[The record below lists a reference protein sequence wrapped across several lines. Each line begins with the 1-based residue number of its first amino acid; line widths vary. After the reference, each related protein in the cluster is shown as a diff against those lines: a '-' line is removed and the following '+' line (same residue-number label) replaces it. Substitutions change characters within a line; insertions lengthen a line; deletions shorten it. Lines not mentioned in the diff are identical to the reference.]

1 MDMSK
6 MQAMMAQAKQMG
18 EAADEQLSKVSVEGS
33 AGGGAVRVRMS
44 GKKEV
49 LAVTLD
55 PSVMSAFGNTAGGA
69 PSADDLQM
77 LEDLLKAACNDAW
90 RRANEAASGS
100 MAGMLGGLGLPEG
113 LF

>member
-33 AGGGAVRVRMS
+33 AGGGAVRIRRS

-55 PSVMSAFGNTAGGA
+55 LPPMTCRCSKTSSKPRATTPGGA
-69 PSADDLQM
+69 QARPPAAAWPACSAVS
-77 LEDLLKAACNDAW
+77 ACPKD
-90 RRANEAASGS
+90 
-100 MAGMLGGLGLPEG
+100 
-113 LF
+113 FFKV

>member
-6 MQAMMAQAKQMG
+6 LQAMMAQAKQMS
-18 EAADEQLSKVSVEGS
+18 ETADAELSKVSVEGS
-33 AGGGAVRVRMS
+33 AGGGAVRVTMS

-55 PSVMSAFGNTAGGA
+55 PSIMSTFSS
-69 PSADDLQM
+69 SAASKDDLQM
-77 LEDLLKAACNDAW
+77 LEDLIKAACNDAW
-90 RRANEAASGS
+90 RKAGDAASGS

>member
-33 AGGGAVRVRMS
+33 AGGGAVRIRMS

-55 PSVMSAFGNTAGGA
+55 PSTMSTFGGGTA
-69 PSADDLQM
+69 SADDLQM
-77 LEDLLKAACNDAW
+77 LEDLLKAAFNDAW
-90 RRANEAASGS
+90 RRASEAASGS

>member
-6 MQAMMAQAKQMG
+6 MQAMMAQAKQMS
-18 EAADEQLSKVSVEGS
+18 EMADEELRKVAVEGS

-55 PSVMSAFGNTAGGA
+55 PSVLSTFSSGT
-69 PSADDLQM
+69 PSADDVQM
-77 LEDLLKAACNDAW
+77 LEDLIKAACNDAW
-90 RRANEAASGS
+90 RRAAEAAGGS